1 MFKRQ
6 RGVILNTLEK
16 KIIIIIINWGVHV
29 RKGLSTYMC
38 LTPYRNSS
46 SRKNPLLLNKMTSGI
61 NGNCINLNA

>member
-6 RGVILNTLEK
+6 RGVILNTLGEK
-16 KIIIIIINWGVHV
+16 KLNWGVPV

-38 LTPYRNSS
+38 LTPYRDSS

-61 NGNCINLNA
+61 NGNCVNLNA